1 MSIRSKILRE
11 LEKKPRRLKELKDK
25 LGNDKKV
32 QQTVEELQKKG
43 KIRQKSGA
51 YFLARDTKA
60 EGTLEC
66 VLVKLGPGFGF
77 AAPENDQKGDIF
89 IPGRALCGALPGD
102 RVLVK
107 LFDKP
112 KVPGSREGEILAVV
126 QPRKNFVGTI
136 VREKERL
143 YFLPDECPFVRLAV
157 KKSAA
162 GGASDGDKAAVE
174 LLSRGE
180 DYEDHRVGVALRFGS
195 AQAAKN
201 CAKALLYAAGVDRH
215 FPEKVKAEARKLEG
229 IQPSDLKKRT
239 DLRSWPIFTIDA
251 ASTKDIDDAISLM
264 AVENGWELGVHIADV
279 SHYVKPGS
287 ELNKEAMR
295 RGTSIYYAD
304 SVIPMLP
311 RQLSNGLCSLNP
323 GEDRLAFSCI
333 MQLTETGELRDF
345 RFEKTMIRSRV
356 KGVYSELNQL
366 LAGDE
371 TPELAEKYSEVWP
384 QLPLM
389 QKLYEQRAKLR
400 SERGGI
406 ELETEEAKLQLD
418 EDGRCVGIQ
427 RRSRG
432 VTECMIEEFM
442 LLANQ
447 CAAQL
452 ARRDQL
458 PFVYRVHEAPNPERV
473 ERLAGMLRIC
483 GLPDHFA
490 GEAPTQ
496 KELAALL
503 DSTRGTDL
511 QPVVHTGVLR
521 AMAKACYEP
530 EPKGHYGLALEDY
543 AHFTSP
549 IRRYPDLAIH
559 RILSDWLGGTS
570 LEELNRRYAW
580 FAREASAQSS
590 TCEVAAMQLE
600 RSTEACYKA
609 EYMRDHLGEVFEG
622 VVCGVAPQGI
632 YVELENTVEGLIHA
646 ESICRGEPQLIESMR
661 MKDPVSG
668 RQWSLGDRVH
678 VRVDRADVALGRVD
692 FSLEETE

>member
-11 LEKKPRRLKELKDK
+11 LEKKPKRLKELKDK

-32 QQTVEELQKKG
+32 QQAVEELQKKG
-43 KIRQKSGA
+43 KICQKSGA
-51 YFLARDTKA
+51 YFLTKDHQA
-60 EGTLEC
+60 EGTMEC
-66 VLVKLGPGFGF
+66 VLVKLGAGFGF
-77 AAPENDQKGDIF
+77 AAPLNDQKGDVF
-89 IPGRALCGALPGD
+89 IPGRALAGALPGD
-102 RVLVK
+102 QVLVK
-107 LFDKP
+107 LFERP
-112 KVPGSREGEILAVV
+112 KVPGSREGEILTVV
-126 QPRKNFVGTI
+126 KPRKEFVGT
-136 VREKERL
+136 VTQEKERL
-143 YFLPDECPFVRLAV
+143 YFMPDECPFVRLLI

-162 GGASDGDKAAVE
+162 GGVVSGDKAAVE
-174 LLSRGE
+174 ILSRGE

-195 AQAAKN
+195 SQVAKN
-201 CAKALLYAAGVDRH
+201 CAKALLYAAGVERH

-229 IQPSDLKKRT
+229 VQSSDLKKRT
-239 DLRSWPIFTIDA
+239 DLRSWPIFTIDSA
-251 ASTKDIDDAISLM
+251 ATKDIDDAISLM

-287 ELNKEAMR
+287 ELNREAMN

-333 MQLTETGELRDF
+333 MQLDQAGNLRDF
-345 RFEKTMIRSRV
+345 RFEKTVIRSRV

-366 LAGDE
+366 LAGEE
-371 TPELAEKYSEVWP
+371 TPELVAKYQEVWP

-389 QKLYEQRAKLR
+389 KKLYEQRAKLR

-406 ELETEEAKLQLD
+406 ELEADEAKLQLD
-418 EDGRCVGIQ
+418 EEGRCVNIQ

-452 ARRDQL
+452 ARHQKL
-458 PFVYRVHEAPNPERV
+458 PFVYRVHEAPDPERV
-473 ERLAGMLRIC
+473 ERLQGMLRVC
-483 GLPDHFA
+483 GLPDHFEGA
-490 GEAPTQ
+490 APTQ

-503 DSTRGTDL
+503 DSTRDTPL

-521 AMAKACYEP
+521 AMAKARYEP
-530 EPKGHYGLALEDY
+530 TPKGHFGLALEDY

-559 RILSDWLGGTS
+559 RILSDWLAGTET
-570 LEELNRRYAW
+570 EELNRRYSQ
-580 FAREASAQSS
+580 FAQEASSQSS
-590 TCEVAAMQLE
+590 AREVAAMQLE
-600 RSTEACYKA
+600 RSAEACYKA
-609 EYMRDHLGEVFEG
+609 EYMHSHLGDVFEG

-632 YVELENTVEGLIHA
+632 YVELQNTVEGLVHA
-646 ESICRGEPQLIESMR
+646 ESICKGEPQLIESMR
-661 MKDPVSG
+661 LRDPVSG
-668 RQWSLGDRVH
+668 RQWSLGDRV
-678 VRVDRADVALGRVD
+678 RVKVARADVALGRVD
-692 FSLEETE
+692 FALEEDE

>member
-51 YFLARDTKA
+51 YFLAQDRQAD
-60 EGTLEC
+60 GVLEC
-66 VLVKLGPGFGF
+66 VLVKLGANFGF

-89 IPGRALCGALPGD
+89 IPGRALSGALPGD

-107 LFDKP
+107 LFDRP

-126 QPRKNFVGTI
+126 QPRKNFVGT
-136 VREKERL
+136 VVQEKERL
-143 YFLPDECPFVRLAV
+143 YFVPDDCPFVRLLV

-162 GGASDGDKAAVE
+162 GGAANGDKAAVE

-201 CAKALLYAAGVDRH
+201 CAKALLYGAGVDRH
-215 FPEKVKAEARKLEG
+215 FPEKVKAEARKMEG
-229 IQPSDLKKRT
+229 VKPSDLKKRT
-239 DLRSWPIFTIDA
+239 DLRSWPIFTIDSA
-251 ASTKDIDDAISLM
+251 ATKDIDDAVSLM
-264 AVENGWELGVHIADV
+264 AVDGGWELGVHIADV

-287 ELNKEAMR
+287 ELNREAMN

-323 GEDRLAFSCI
+323 GEDRLAFSCL
-333 MQLTETGELRDF
+333 MQLNEEGVLTGF
-345 RFEKTMIRSRV
+345 RFEKTVIRSRV

-366 LAGDE
+366 LAGNE
-371 TPELAEKYSEVWP
+371 TPELVEKYQEVWS

-389 QKLYEQRAKLR
+389 QQLYEKRAELR
-400 SERGGI
+400 KQRGGI
-406 ELETEEAKLQLD
+406 ELETEEAKLLLD
-418 EDGRCVGIQ
+418 EEGRCVGIQ

-452 ARRDQL
+452 ARRQQL

-473 ERLAGMLRIC
+473 ERLQGMLRIC

-496 KELAALL
+496 KELAELL

-521 AMAKACYEP
+521 SMAKACYEP

-559 RILSDWLGGTS
+559 RILSDWLAGTD
-570 LEELNRRYAW
+570 LAELNRRYAQ

-590 TCEVAAMQLE
+590 AREVMAMQLE
-600 RSTEACYKA
+600 RSAEACYKA
-609 EYMRDHLGEVFEG
+609 EYMHDHLGEVFEG

-632 YVELENTVEGLIHA
+632 YVELENTVEGLVHA
-646 ESICRGEPQLIESMR
+646 ESICKGEPQLIESMR
-661 MKDPVSG
+661 LRDPVSG
-668 RQWSLGDRVH
+668 RQWSLGDRV
-678 VRVDRADVALGRVD
+678 RVQVARADVALGRVD
-692 FSLEETE
+692 FALEENE